1 MTSLPPPVAAPV
13 RAPGASF
20 TPPASAK
27 PGSIFTPAIDL
38 LLVGGLSLIFFVPLL
53 LSGRTDLVLVGAG
66 AQAWIGTA
74 INMPHFMASYRLVYR
89 DRETVMKHKWASIYV
104 PLILVAYIV
113 FAVLEIQYFL
123 PQGCTEAIRASVVDP
138 ACRPLLMTLLIA
150 IASGYLAW
158 HYTGQVWGMM
168 ASYAYLG
175 GARFEKSERLLIRT
189 GLRILLAWHVC
200 WFVYT
205 QLDKPF
211 RGVVRPVYIVVSAGI
226 GLAFLLGAIGLFRMW
241 RRTGVLPP
249 ARTLVAWIALFVWYA
264 MMARDPRALFWIQ
277 IAHALQYLAFPVRV
291 EINRTIA
298 DRARGA
304 TRLARHMAL
313 YGLGLLVVSVVV
325 AQLVP
330 GTAMSIIGNVFG
342 ETPGKSAPIL
352 LLMFINIH
360 HYFTDGV
367 IWKISNPEVRKDLF
381 AHVLPPDKGGKSAKA
396 GKGGKSGGE
405 SAGRQRVAYEGET
418 PTAPQGLAAPSQ
430 TRMSMRSR
438 AAMVASSLLFVAG
451 VISPP
456 PGSRPDSP
464 AAACSKAGSARF
476 RRNADRK
483 RGALSGS

>member
-1 MTSLPPPVAAPV
+1 MTRSPSPPTPVAAPATAV
-13 RAPGASF
+13 GGSF

-27 PGSIFTPAIDL
+27 QGSIFTPAIDL
-38 LLVGGLSLIFFVPLL
+38 LLVGGLSLIVFVPLL

-66 AQAWIGTA
+66 AQAWISTA

-89 DRETVMKHKWASIYV
+89 DRETIVKHKWASIYV
-104 PLILVAYIV
+104 PLILVAYIA
-113 FAVLEIQYFL
+113 FAVMEIQYFL
-123 PQGCTEAIRASVVDP
+123 PQGCTEAIRANVADP

-226 GLAFLLGAIGLFRMW
+226 GLAFLLGAIGLYRMW

-298 DRARGA
+298 ARARGA

-325 AQLVP
+325 TQLVP

-381 AHVLPPDKGGKSAKA
+381 AHVLPPDKGGKTAKA
-396 GKGGKSGGE
+396 GKGAKTGVSG
-405 SAGRQRVAYEGET
+405 APARRV
-418 PTAPQGLAAPSQ
+418 
-430 TRMSMRSR
+430 
-438 AAMVASSLLFVAG
+438 
-451 VISPP
+451 
-456 PGSRPDSP
+456 
-464 AAACSKAGSARF
+464 
-476 RRNADRK
+476 
-483 RGALSGS
+483 